1 MLIVD
6 YISTFSDKVVFLIL
20 SVFFIGVSIITVLLM
35 QNFIHQDMRRQHNEI
50 IGNVSSLI
58 GLIYGV
64 LAGLT
69 ALYLIN
75 NLSYTG
81 DAVQREANSI
91 ANLYRDSSWLQ
102 EPARTTI
109 KNEIETYL
117 NTVINLEW
125 PEMKNGDKVS
135 EKANTNIENISHD
148 LRAYN
153 NFSNSELLILH
164 DMLDEVKALYNARET
179 RIEMSYES
187 LNTDLWVVILIG
199 TALMVAINFLF
210 GMNIYFH
217 LATVTATALM
227 AAAMVFLLIK
237 LDKPFQGDFV
247 IEPGAFQQI
256 LNSIQISDKIAA
268 TKPK

>member
-1 MLIVD
+1 MPILD
-6 YISTFSDKVVFLIL
+6 YIATFSDKVVFLIL
-20 SVFFIGVSIITVLLM
+20 SIFFIGISIVIVLLM

-50 IGNVSSLI
+50 IGNVSALI
-58 GLIYGV
+58 GLINGV
-64 LAGLT
+64 LVGLT

-81 DAVQREANSI
+81 DAVQREANAV

-102 EPARTTI
+102 EPMRTTI
-109 KNEIETYL
+109 KNEISAYL
-117 NTVINLEW
+117 NSVIDLEW

-135 EKANTNIENISHD
+135 EKADANIENISHD

-179 RIEMSYES
+179 RIQMSYDS

-199 TALMVAINFLF
+199 TLLMVAVNFLF

-227 AAAMVFLLIK
+227 AAAMIFLLIT

-247 IEPGAFQQI
+247 IEPGAYQQI
-256 LNSIQISDKIAA
+256 LNSIQLNDKVAA
-268 TKPK
+268 EKTK